1 MRNKRKLVSQI
12 NVVPFIDVMLVLLI
26 VFMVAAP
33 LIQTGEVKLPTV
45 GTNLAAPQTPVEVT
59 LRKDLSLSVRDTST
73 QNTAS
78 GRLNRGQAV
87 AAVKALQEKGERAV
101 VIAADKAVPHGEV
114 MSVLSALHE
123 AGVKR
128 VGFMAEQSKQ

>member
-45 GTNLAAPQTPVEVT
+45 GTNLAAPLTPVEVT
-59 LRKDLSLSVRDTST
+59 LRKDLSLSVRDTTT
-73 QNTAS
+73 QSAGG
-78 GRLNRGQAV
+78 GRLNRAQAV

>member
-78 GRLNRGQAV
+78 GRLNRAQAV
-87 AAVKALQEKGERAV
+87 AAVKTLQEKGERAV

>member
-1 MRNKRKLVSQI
+1 MRHKRKLVSQI

-45 GTNLAAPQTPVEVT
+45 GTNLAVPQQPIEIT
-59 LRKDLSLSVRDTST
+59 LRKDLSLAVRDTMSA
-73 QNTAS
+73 NTS
-78 GRLNRGQAV
+78 GAKLNRSQAI

-101 VIAADKAVPHGEV
+101 VICGGQGRAA
-114 MSVLSALHE
+114 
-123 AGVKR
+123 R
-128 VGFMAEQSKQ
+128 

>member
-45 GTNLAAPQTPVEVT
+45 GTNLAAPQTPVEIT
-59 LRKDLSLSVRDTST
+59 LRKDLSLSVRDTTT
-73 QNTAS
+73 QSAAS
-78 GRLNRGQAV
+78 GRMNLAQAV
-87 AAVKALQEKGERAV
+87 AAVKTLQDKGERAV

>member
-1 MRNKRKLVSQI
+1 MRARRKLVSQI

-45 GTNLAAPQTPVEVT
+45 GTNLAAPQQPIEIT
-59 LRKDLSLSVRDTST
+59 LRKDLSFSVRDTLSA
-73 QNTAS
+73 NTANAK
-78 GRLNRGQAV
+78 LNRVQAI
-87 AAVKALQEKGERAV
+87 AAVKALQENGERAV
-101 VIAADKAVPHGEV
+101 VIAADKVVPHGEV

-123 AGVKR
+123 SGVKR
-128 VGFMAEQSKQ
+128 VGFMAEQSKP

>member
-78 GRLNRGQAV
+78 GRLNRAQAV

>member
-45 GTNLAAPQTPVEVT
+45 GTNLAAPQTPVEIT

-73 QNTAS
+73 QNAAS
-78 GRLNRGQAV
+78 GKLSRAQAI
-87 AAVKALQEKGERAV
+87 AAVRALQEKGERAV

>member
-1 MRNKRKLVSQI
+1 MRAKRKLVSQI

-45 GTNLAAPQTPVEVT
+45 GTNLAAPQTPVEIT
-59 LRKDLSLSVRDTST
+59 LRKDLSLSVRDTTT
-73 QNTAS
+73 QNAAS
-78 GRLNRGQAV
+78 GRLNRAQAI